1 MHNNADSSDKAQ
13 GNITTQEPELF
24 LEYSLLLSDE
34 ETDILTQLTSAD
46 HVAQEMEQKL
56 DAVLDNLDR
65 LLAEL
70 DSGDMDG
77 SRENSENESGSRE
90 G

>member
-1 MHNNADSSDKAQ
+1 
-13 GNITTQEPELF
+13 
-24 LEYSLLLSDE
+24 
-34 ETDILTQLTSAD
+34 
-46 HVAQEMEQKL
+46 
-56 DAVLDNLDR
+56 LDR

-90 G
+90 GWYLRELFAAICQITH